1 MIYFVATPIGNLK
14 DITFRALEVLKSVDI
29 IACED
34 TRTSKV
40 LLSHYDIV
48 NKNLISYHKFNEQ
61 QSSEKIIE
69 YALSG
74 KDIAVISDA
83 GMPGISDP
91 GNILAKKLVEQNI
104 DFCVIPGANA
114 LLTALVYSGFN
125 SQNFY
130 FVGFLPEKNSDKD
143 KVVNQI
149 LTLNCTLIFY
159 VSSHNLDKDIKYLN
173 QKLGNRKCCLTKE
186 LTKLHEN
193 KFYFDLESF
202 PEIDERGEFVLIVE
216 GAKENQEEMS
226 IFDHVLFYVNL
237 GLSKNDAIK
246 KVASERHLAKNEVY
260 KEVLNLPSPR
270 V

>member
-14 DITFRALEVLKSVDI
+14 DITLRALEVLKSVDI

-40 LLSHYDIV
+40 LLSHYDIA

-91 GNILAKKLVEQNI
+91 GNVLAKKLVEQNI

-149 LTLNCTLIFY
+149 LTLNL
-159 VSSHNLDKDIKYLN
+159 K
-173 QKLGNRKCCLTKE
+173 
-186 LTKLHEN
+186 
-193 KFYFDLESF
+193 
-202 PEIDERGEFVLIVE
+202 
-216 GAKENQEEMS
+216 M
-226 IFDHVLFYVNL
+226 
-237 GLSKNDAIK
+237 
-246 KVASERHLAKNEVY
+246 
-260 KEVLNLPSPR
+260 
-270 V
+270 